1 MKTSIQKLL
10 LILLLIITSVYTAF
24 AQEFIIPTNGP
35 EGIEARSMAIHPNGS
50 IFVSALDGSYYESTD
65 QGNSWVWKSRRNYGC
80 EAMIVTSW
88 GDIFVGESSRIL
100 KSSDLAVTWEEVY
113 NLPTQNTILSLLFN
127 TNTGDVI
134 AGTYYAGIFVS
145 DDSGATW
152 QSKNSGLT
160 SYAGMRINSLYQH
173 TNGDIYATATNY
185 SGAGFIYR
193 SKDNA
198 ESWAVL
204 GDALADKY
212 YEDITLTSDNRI
224 FVVTRNGSIFRSD
237 DGGTTWQNFNS
248 GISEPAFRS
257 IIALPGIPSDVLL
270 VGTTN
275 GGVYRSV
282 NFGFTWTHL
291 NNHGIYGLITWDI
304 KYNNA
309 SGVSYLSI
317 QNAGIFR
324 SDTEGLYWTAQ
335 NKGLA
340 HTNVQD
346 VIINENNTLFAG
358 VWWAGV
364 YRSYDGGENWKWVSA
379 DFAIPSVLSLTSK
392 PGYIFAGTTGDGVYV
407 STDEGDSWAQI
418 GLADAG
424 WITAMVVGPS
434 GEIYAGNTGGEIYQT
449 TNNGSEWNLLPYN
462 VGDEVL
468 DMVLNPHTNSI
479 FVAIDDIST
488 GGIHRSTDG
497 GATWTKYTELSSTR
511 VHSLAVSPV
520 ENIMYASTADNGI
533 YVSMD
538 NGDSWSEPANNNLS
552 KWIDAVA
559 VNSLGEIFAGGNNI
573 YRSRDG
579 GENFEV
585 VSEEPSSTNA
595 AAFVFDAS
603 EVLYIGTAEES
614 VWRSVTPTT
623 ARNVHFSVKMKFQ
636 DGFMPDTSEVVVQGP
651 FNNWGDNG
659 EFVLTAEN
667 DVDLTYSGTLVMT
680 EPNDGILDGNFKY
693 EYIAAGRGESRGIR
707 EIPWAGK
714 EDLFLDPVWFDD
726 QEEFSKIYM
735 GEIVKESTDSRGV
748 AWGDFDND
756 GWEDLIITDSGTSSR
771 NDLFRNNGDGSFS
784 KITAGPVTSDVGE
797 STAACWGD
805 FNNDGWLDLYIAN
818 LNNQNNFLYRN
829 NGDGTFSKV
838 EGGNETAQGGNSV
851 GAVWADF
858 DNDGWLDLFVANQ
871 GSQSNYLFH
880 NDSGVTFTPITSGD
894 VVTDVGDSKGCAA
907 ADYNNKNGI
916 DLFVANGGVTGE
928 NNFLYANNGD
938 GSFTKITDGPVAS
951 DARVSSGGSW
961 GDFNNDG
968 WLDLYVTNRN
978 GSNNVLYKNNM
989 GENFLAV
996 GSADLPADS
1005 SDSRGSAWV
1014 DYDNDGWLDLF
1025 VSNAGDEKNVL
1036 FRSSGMGF
1044 FERISFGPI
1053 VTDLRTDS
1061 RGVAWGDYNND
1072 GSPDLFVANNAGKNA
1087 LYRNNI
1093 SQKKWLKIKLEG
1105 TVSNKTAIGATVVV
1119 KTKLSSE
1126 DGSIF
1131 EQRRSID
1138 GQSGFLGQNS
1148 QILMFGLRSE
1158 ANVDS
1163 IIIYWPSGTIDRLSN
1178 FETNQ
1183 VLTFKEPEPGV
1194 PPPTPVLNLP
1204 QDGATDIA
1212 LSPTLAWNQAG
1223 DAYMYHLQ
1231 VSDNMMFSTLI
1242 TQDSTITNV
1251 TYSVSGLVN
1260 DQTYYWRVRAK
1271 NDAGWGSWSA
1281 PWSFTTGAGGSVPG
1295 APSLASPADG
1305 ASDIALPPTVMWN
1318 STGDAFRYWVQI
1330 SELVTFGTL
1339 MANDSS
1345 LTSTSFTAGAGRYNT
1360 NYHWRVKAKNSV
1372 GWGPWSATWNFMTE
1386 PLVGQPDP
1394 PTLTSPTNGQDKMP
1408 IPALLQWSSI
1418 ALGEFAVQ
1426 VAEDNLFTNVIYN
1439 EIVTDRHVYVL
1450 SGLTHN
1456 ATYYWRVNVS
1466 VNSNVSD
1473 WSAVWS
1479 FSTYAPDVSADRSIS
1494 FPTFDRRD
1502 QFAPEDYLLIGLPGN
1517 ADLYFRDVLGEGVKE
1532 NWMAYWDNGKSGKP
1546 EEYYVAYDGTDIFK
1560 FKTGNAFWIIHNGT
1574 ININRQIP
1582 KAPLNSLAQ
1591 AEIDIHA
1598 GYNIITCPFGFSV
1611 DWAQIKEVNDIVSS
1625 APLWR
1630 YNRSSQ
1636 SFIERSELETFEGF
1650 YFFNNNGTRG
1660 KLLIPYYNTSLQKP
1674 AVKSELIWEGRIEVS
1689 SGKSV
1694 DASTRFGTSMQASAG
1709 LDKFDYRKPRAFG
1722 NAATAYF
1729 ERPEW
1734 DRNYSIFASDIRPEV
1749 DGMELW
1755 DFKVAAPKQNSVI
1768 LSLTGLSN
1776 IPEEFEVYLI
1786 DKTRQRF
1793 QNLRE
1798 NEIYDFVSTPE
1809 ISEFEIMIG
1818 NSLEIEE
1825 KLKTIVP
1832 KELALGQNYPN
1843 PFNPSTTIPFTLPE
1857 QNDVTLKIFNLLGQE
1872 VTTVFKGTLDAG
1884 RYYFLWNGTSNRKD
1898 IVPSGIY
1905 IYQMT
1910 TSSGKS
1916 FAGKMVFLM

>member
-1 MKTSIQKLL
+1 MKINIQKLL
-10 LILLLIITSVYTAF
+10 LILYLIITPVSTAF
-24 AQEFIIPTNGP
+24 SQEFIIPTNGP
-35 EGIEARSMAIHPNGS
+35 EGIEARSIAIHPNGS
-50 IFVSALDGSYYESTD
+50 IFVSAQGGSYYESTD
-65 QGNSWVWKSRRNYGC
+65 QGNTWVWKSRRNYGC

-88 GDIFVGESSRIL
+88 GDIFIGESSRIV
-100 KSSDLAVTWEEVY
+100 KSSDLGVTWEEIHS
-113 NLPTQNTILSLLFN
+113 LPSQNSIISLLFN
-127 TNTGDVI
+127 KNTGDVL

-152 QSKNSGLT
+152 QSKNNNLT
-160 SYAGMRINSLYQH
+160 SFAGMRINSLYQH
-173 TNGDIYATATNY
+173 TSGDIYATGTNY
-185 SGAGFIYR
+185 SGDGFIYR

-198 ESWAVL
+198 ESWTVL
-204 GDALADKY
+204 GDAIEDKY

-257 IIALPGIPSDVLL
+257 IASLPGIPYDVLL
-270 VGTTN
+270 VGTTHA
-275 GGVYRSV
+275 GVYRSD
-282 NFGFTWTHL
+282 NYGFTWTHL
-291 NNHGIYGLITWDI
+291 NNQGIYGLNTLDI
-304 KYNNA
+304 KYDNA
-309 SGVSYLSI
+309 NGVSYLSL

-324 SDTEGLYWTAQ
+324 SDTEGLHWTAQ

-340 HTNVQD
+340 NTDVQD
-346 VIINENNTLFAG
+346 VIVNENNILFAG

-364 YRSYDGGENWKWVSA
+364 YRSYDGGENWKWISA

-392 PGYIFAGTTGDGVYV
+392 PGYIFAGTAGDGVYV
-407 STDEGDSWAQI
+407 STDEGDSWAQT

-424 WITAMVVGPS
+424 WITAMVVGSS

-449 TNNGSEWNLLPYN
+449 TNNGSLWNLLSYN

-479 FVAIDDIST
+479 FVAVDDLST

-511 VHSLAVSPV
+511 VHSLTVSPV

-538 NGDSWSEPANNNLS
+538 NGDSWSKPANNNLS
-552 KWIDAVA
+552 NWIDAVA

-573 YRSRDG
+573 YRSRDR

-585 VSEEPSSTNA
+585 VSDEPSSTNA
-595 AAFVFDAS
+595 AAFVFDNS

-614 VWRSVTPTT
+614 VWRSVNPTT
-623 ARNVHFSVKMKFQ
+623 SRNVHFSVSMKYQ
-636 DGFMPDTSEVVVQGP
+636 DGFFPDTSHVVVQGT
-651 FNNWGDNG
+651 FNNWGIDG
-659 EFVLTAEN
+659 AFVLDPEN
-667 DVDLTYSGTLVMT
+667 DVDLTYSGTFVISQSS
-680 EPNDGILDGNFKY
+680 DGILDDNFKY
-693 EYIAAGRGESRGIR
+693 SYIAAGRPETRGIR
-707 EIPWAGK
+707 EIPWDGK
-714 EDLFLDPVWFDD
+714 EDLILDPVWFDD
-726 QEEFSKIYM
+726 QKEFSKIYSD
-735 GEIVKESTDSRGV
+735 EIVSEMTDSRGV

-756 GWEDLIITDSGTSSR
+756 GYEDLIITDTGPSAR
-771 NDLFRNNGDGSFS
+771 NDLFRNNHDGSFS
-784 KITAGPVTSDVGE
+784 KITTGPITSDVGE
-797 STAACWGD
+797 SRAACWGD
-805 FNNDGWLDLYIAN
+805 YNNDGWLDLYIAN
-818 LNNQNNFLYRN
+818 NNNQNNFLYKN
-829 NGDGTFSKV
+829 NGDGSFSKI
-838 EGGNETAQGGNSV
+838 EGGTETAQGGNSV

-858 DNDGWLDLFVANQ
+858 DNNGWLDLFVANQ
-871 GSQSNYLFH
+871 SGQNNYLFL
-880 NDSGVTFTPITSGD
+880 NNGGESFTSVISGN
-894 VVTDVGDSKGCAA
+894 VVTDVGDSRGCAA
-907 ADYNNKNGI
+907 ADYDNDGDM
-916 DLFVANGGVTGE
+916 DLFVANGGETGE
-928 NNFLYANNGD
+928 SNFLYANNGD
-938 GSFTKITDGPVAS
+938 GTFTRMTTSTVGNDVSI
-951 DARVSSGGSW
+951 SSGGSW

-978 GSNNVLYKNNM
+978 GSKNVLYKNNM
-989 GENFLAV
+989 GENFFAV

-1025 VSNAGDEKNVL
+1025 VSNAGDEKNIL
-1036 FRSSGMGF
+1036 YRSSGIGF
-1044 FERISFGPI
+1044 FERLSFGPI
-1053 VTDLRTDS
+1053 VTDFITDS

-1072 GSPDLFVANNAGKNA
+1072 GSPDLFVANNGGKNF

-1119 KTKLSSE
+1119 KTKLTSE
-1126 DGSIF
+1126 DDRIF

-1158 ANVDS
+1158 TTVDS
-1163 IIIYWPSGTIDRLSN
+1163 IIIYWPSGTIDRLTN
-1178 FETNQ
+1178 FATNQ
-1183 VLTFKEPEPGV
+1183 VLSFKEKEPGV
-1194 PPPTPVLNLP
+1194 P
-1204 QDGATDIA
+1204 
-1212 LSPTLAWNQAG
+1212 
-1223 DAYMYHLQ
+1223 
-1231 VSDNMMFSTLI
+1231 
-1242 TQDSTITNV
+1242 
-1251 TYSVSGLVN
+1251 
-1260 DQTYYWRVRAK
+1260 
-1271 NDAGWGSWSA
+1271 
-1281 PWSFTTGAGGSVPG
+1281 
-1295 APSLASPADG
+1295 
-1305 ASDIALPPTVMWN
+1305 
-1318 STGDAFRYWVQI
+1318 
-1330 SELVTFGTL
+1330 
-1339 MANDSS
+1339 
-1345 LTSTSFTAGAGRYNT
+1345 
-1360 NYHWRVKAKNSV
+1360 
-1372 GWGPWSATWNFMTE
+1372 
-1386 PLVGQPDP
+1386 P

-1408 IPALLQWSSI
+1408 IPALLQWNSAVS
-1418 ALGEFAVQ
+1418 GDFTVQ
-1426 VAEDNLFTNVIYN
+1426 VANDNLFTNVVYS
-1439 EIVTDRHVYVL
+1439 ESKTDNHVYVL
-1450 SGLTHN
+1450 NGLTYST
-1456 ATYYWRVNVS
+1456 TYYWRVNVS
-1466 VNSNVSD
+1466 VNSTVSN
-1473 WSAVWS
+1473 WSDVWV
-1479 FSTYAPDVSADRSIS
+1479 FSTYDPEVSANRSIT
-1494 FPTFDRRD
+1494 FPTYDRCD

-1517 ADLYFRDVLGEGVKE
+1517 ADLYFQDVLGEGVKE

-1546 EEYYVAYDGTDIFK
+1546 EEYYVAYDGSDIFK
-1560 FKTGNAFWIIHNGT
+1560 FRTGGAFWIIHNGS

-1582 KAPLNSLAQ
+1582 KSPLNSLAQ

-1611 DWAQIKEVNDIVSS
+1611 DWAQIKEVNGIVSS

-1630 YNRSSQ
+1630 YNRSTH
-1636 SFIERSELETFEGF
+1636 SFVDYSLLETYEGF
-1650 YFFNNNGTRG
+1650 YFFNENSARG
-1660 KLLIPYYNTSLQKP
+1660 KLLIPYYNTSLQKT
-1674 AVKSELIWEGRIEVS
+1674 AIKSELIWEGRIEVS

-1694 DASTRFGTSMQASAG
+1694 DASTRFGTSTQAGAG

-1729 ERPEW
+1729 ERPDW
-1734 DRNYSIFASDIRPEV
+1734 DRNYSIFASDIRPEIEE
-1749 DGMELW
+1749 MEVW

-1768 LSLTGLSN
+1768 LSLTGLSD
-1776 IPEEFEVYLI
+1776 IPEKFEVYLI

-1793 QNLRE
+1793 QDLKE
-1798 NEIYDFVSTPE
+1798 NEIYNYVSTPE

-1857 QNDVTLKIFNLLGQE
+1857 KNDVTLKIFNLLGQE

-1898 IVPSGIY
+1898 IVPSGVY

-1916 FAGKMVFLM
+1916 FAGKMVLIK